1 MSTPSTS
8 QTRYFRSIFL
18 PGLYALQCVSRV
30 SGAPD
35 VTIYRENLDALVG
48 DTKTSQLALM
58 KAQKRFSFFVLRHT
72 RDRGDC
78 YDKRGRLITVEA
90 EKPASYATAMSALP
104 VRCDNG
110 ALARQSTWLLSNPTV
125 CGSFEAHSGQSAAD
139 RGNFYT
145 MLDQLLN
152 QARNDKDRENIYVL
166 SHHSPCPRS
175 VLVADL
181 TKTTDRTQELFLD
194 YFRRIQKGW
203 PLHDV
208 HHKTE
213 LARTLSSCRYGDL
226 RAWLKGVRMR
236 TTLGEDPHRFDLV
249 LSSIPLQVRFALAKV
264 FVEVIYQKVMLVEG
278 GVEKISDED
287 VYQRAAEI
295 GAAMDHL
302 LATPMSNI

>member
-1 MSTPSTS
+1 MSTPLKS

-35 VTIYRENLDALVG
+35 VTIYRENLDAIVG

-72 RDRGDC
+72 RDRCD
-78 YDKRGRLITVEA
+78 YFDKNGRLITVEA
-90 EKPASYATAMSALP
+90 AKPTSCVTAMSTSPL
-104 VRCDNG
+104 RCDNG
-110 ALARQSTWLLSNPTV
+110 ALARQSAWLLPTPTV

-145 MLDQLLN
+145 MLDQILN

-181 TKTTDRTQELFLD
+181 TKTTDRAQELFLD

-213 LARTLSSCRYGDL
+213 LARTLSSCRYGEL

-236 TTLGEDPHRFDLV
+236 TSASEDPHRFDLV
-249 LSSIPLQVRFALAKV
+249 LSSIPLQVRFELARV
-264 FVEVIYQKVMLVEG
+264 FVEAIYQKVMLVEG
-278 GVEKISDED
+278 GVEKISDDD
-287 VYQRAAEI
+287 VYHRAAEI
-295 GAAMDHL
+295 GASVDQL

>member
-1 MSTPSTS
+1 MSTPSLP

-35 VTIYRENLDALVG
+35 VTIYRENLEALVG

-58 KAQKRFSFFVLRHT
+58 KAQKRFSFFILRHT

-78 YDKRGRLITVEA
+78 FDKRGRLVTVEA
-90 EKPASYATAMSALP
+90 DKPVAYATAMSASP

-110 ALARQSTWLLSNPTV
+110 SLAQQSTWLLPNPTV

-152 QARNDKDRENIYVL
+152 QAGSDKDREHIYVL

-175 VLVADL
+175 ALVADL

-213 LARTLSSCRYGDL
+213 LSRTLSSCRYGEL

-236 TTLGEDPHRFDLV
+236 TSSGEDPHRFDLV
-249 LSSIPLQVRFALAKV
+249 LSSIPLQVRFALAKAFVDV
-264 FVEVIYQKVMLVEG
+264 FYSKVLLVEG
-278 GVEKISDED
+278 GVEQIADAD
-287 VYQRAAEI
+287 VYHRSAEI
-295 GAAMDHL
+295 GAAMDQL